1 VITLIIDDIL
11 VSVKEG
17 EEISI
22 LEACK
27 LTGIKVPR
35 FCFHDTL
42 SIAGNCRMCIIKL
55 EIPDKP
61 ELDELL
67 LVSCVTMIAPNMVI
81 TATDPII
88 SKVREEIVEFL
99 LLNHPLDC
107 PICDQAGECDLQE
120 QSKTFG
126 SSRSKFEFNKV
137 GVKDKNFGVFIKSI
151 MTRCIYCTRCIR
163 FSSEIAGF
171 DFFGTLSRG
180 KTTEIDLHPYSLNF
194 FNSELSGNVVDL
206 CPVGALTLKPYA
218 FKSRPW
224 ELKTIETIDLS
235 DSIGSN
241 IYVNYNEGNILRV
254 TPRINY
260 DINNTLISDKT
271 RFLHDSFQSYNLL
284 LNSNSLQELDFLF
297 ENLNKKVCVVLSE
310 DTNFENLNLLKKL
323 SYTRE
328 KFDVK
333 VLSSVSNSNIIPDSD
348 NLLPKINFDFT
359 LIFFLAVNPRVE
371 VALINARLKQLS
383 SEDYYIFYN
392 LGFKYDSNLKSS
404 FFLNINPQSI
414 CNLLSGKVSSLSSIL
429 VQAENACFIASS
441 ALKFRG
447 FQYGF
452 LHKFFKKINPSIY
465 IFDLLLKSNSAGV
478 LLSNIRSLSK
488 RDLKNFDVF
497 IFLNFR
503 DTVNLRTYLLN
514 YLSDK
519 KIFWLNTHKL
529 DFMPNASVQIPI
541 SSIYEETGTFF
552 NTEFRP
558 QSSVKIFNSRLNFL
572 SSFQLFFQLLKSQ
585 SARSLSNSYIK
596 FFILDKQKFSMNDD
610 KINTNFFFN
619 NNYENFIKIDNYP
632 YKPGL
637 INFFQSNYVTD
648 FSKNLAVASQEM
660 QKRTINFF

>member
-1 VITLIIDDIL
+1 MITLIIDDIL